1 MYYALPCT
9 WWGYKDIGIYHRYI
23 FCAVLIII
31 LIPVLDILFWFFCFS
46 AIKTISMRNLPWE
59 CVSML
64 VGWLQTWCSNNVLKM
79 RLSLSSV
86 PVAMEE
92 SRTPIL
98 LLIPGV
104 NISKMWELSTRLE
117 QRFESGCKFY
127 FSWLTYYWTSIFTV
141 MKDWKGFK
149 STQMKIKNSNT
160 STVTRCRCMSLILL

>member
-1 MYYALPCT
+1 
-9 WWGYKDIGIYHRYI
+9 
-23 FCAVLIII
+23 
-31 LIPVLDILFWFFCFS
+31 
-46 AIKTISMRNLPWE
+46 
-59 CVSML
+59 ML

-127 FSWLTYYWTSIFTV
+127 FSWLTY
-141 MKDWKGFK
+141 
-149 STQMKIKNSNT
+149 
-160 STVTRCRCMSLILL
+160 

>member
-1 MYYALPCT
+1 MPCT

-59 CVSML
+59 CVYMR
-64 VGWLQTWCSNNVLKM
+64 VAWLQTWCLNNVLKM

-86 PVAMEE
+86 LVAMEA

-104 NISKMWELSTRLE
+104 NISKMLELSTRLE
-117 QRFESGCKFY
+117 QHFKSNCKICFQ
-127 FSWLTYYWTSIFTV
+127 LTYVCTSNFTG
-141 MKDWKGFK
+141 MRDWSDF
-149 STQMKIKNSNT
+149 
-160 STVTRCRCMSLILL
+160 

>member
-1 MYYALPCT
+1 MYLEFYYALPCIRLN
-9 WWGYKDIGIYHRYI
+9 G
-23 FCAVLIII
+23 VLH
-31 LIPVLDILFWFFCFS
+31 LFHLFVYTFKFWFFCFS

-98 LLIPGV
+98 SHIPGV
-104 NISKMWELSTRLE
+104 NISKMLELSTRLE
-117 QRFESGCKFY
+117 QHFESNCKACF
-127 FSWLTYYWTSIFTV
+127 
-141 MKDWKGFK
+141 
-149 STQMKIKNSNT
+149 
-160 STVTRCRCMSLILL
+160 

>member
-1 MYYALPCT
+1 MSYLVGFLNSWPKLLIKFFEYYLKLYYALPCT

-31 LIPVLDILFWFFCFS
+31 LIPVLDNLFWFFCFS

-86 PVAMEE
+86 PVAMEA

-104 NISKMWELSTRLE
+104 NISKMLELSTRLE
-117 QRFESGCKFY
+117 QHFKSNCKICFQ
-127 FSWLTYYWTSIFTV
+127 LTYSCTSNFTG
-141 MKDWKGFK
+141 MRDWSDF
-149 STQMKIKNSNT
+149 
-160 STVTRCRCMSLILL
+160 

>member
-1 MYYALPCT
+1 MYYTLPCT

-59 CVSML
+59 CVYMR
-64 VGWLQTWCSNNVLKM
+64 VAWLQTWCLNNVLKM

-86 PVAMEE
+86 LVAMEA

-104 NISKMWELSTRLE
+104 NISKMLELSTRLE
-117 QRFESGCKFY
+117 QHFKSNCKICFQ
-127 FSWLTYYWTSIFTV
+127 LTYLCTSNFTG
-141 MKDWKGFK
+141 MRDWSDF
-149 STQMKIKNSNT
+149 
-160 STVTRCRCMSLILL
+160 

>member
-1 MYYALPCT
+1 MAQIAHKIFWILLKIVLCLAL
-9 WWGYKDIGIYHRYI
+9 WGYKDIGIYHLYI

-31 LIPVLDILFWFFCFS
+31 LIHVLNILFWFFCFS

-86 PVAMEE
+86 PVAMEA

-104 NISKMWELSTRLE
+104 NISKMLELSTRLE
-117 QRFESGCKFY
+117 QHFKSNCKICFQ
-127 FSWLTYYWTSIFTV
+127 LTYSCTSNFTG
-141 MKDWKGFK
+141 MRDWSDF
-149 STQMKIKNSNT
+149 
-160 STVTRCRCMSLILL
+160 